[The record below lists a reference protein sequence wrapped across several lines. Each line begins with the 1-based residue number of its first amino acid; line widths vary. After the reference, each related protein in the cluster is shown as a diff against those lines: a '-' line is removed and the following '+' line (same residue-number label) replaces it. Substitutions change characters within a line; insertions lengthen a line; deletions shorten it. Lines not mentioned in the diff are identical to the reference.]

1 MCVRVYLYVCVY
13 YRDSKEI
20 CFFFFLLGVRLSSTT
35 WKDLKCAYKI
45 NLIIEIFK
53 FLRKLSM

>member
-1 MCVRVYLYVCVY
+1 MCVCIYMCVY
-13 YRDSKEI
+13 YRDSKKFA
-20 CFFFFLLGVRLSSTT
+20 FFFFLLGVRLSSTT

-53 FLRKLSM
+53 CLRKLSM